1 MNIKLRAAIRTAAT
15 IAMVAIICTVVYIFA
30 ILGMLPGVIILCG
43 IGLVFVM
50 YDTNKTQIEYEDKL
64 DEMVRNNEKKML

>member
-1 MNIKLRAAIRTAAT
+1 MYIKVRAALRTAAT
-15 IAMVAIICTVVYIFA
+15 LAMIGIVSTVVYIFA

-43 IGLVFVM
+43 IGLIFVM

-64 DEMVRNNEKKML
+64 DKMAKKYQK